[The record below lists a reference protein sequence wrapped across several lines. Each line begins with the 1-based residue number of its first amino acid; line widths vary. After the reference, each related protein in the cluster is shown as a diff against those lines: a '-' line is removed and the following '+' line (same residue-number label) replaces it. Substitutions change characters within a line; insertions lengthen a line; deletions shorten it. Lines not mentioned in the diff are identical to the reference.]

1 MVHSLDVV
9 VIGAGVT
16 GLAIALEAQQN
27 GRRVLLLDDAKAHQ
41 ASAAAAGMIAPLLE
55 ALTDAPAA
63 DQLDR
68 LADAARFWPS
78 FADRHGLV
86 LNRRGGLWLTSAKG
100 ADALAGLHQTFRA
113 RGVGFA
119 EQTRAQVADLAPW
132 VDPTGFEVLLHAT
145 SDCAVSPAAVLPQ
158 MRRRFRDLGGTLQIA
173 KVRAHAGDLI
183 LDGKPLQ
190 AEAVVIAAGYPGRRL
205 SPVATELERL
215 RPIRGQIAV
224 LEAPDGGPISGPFVR
239 AHGVYV
245 APQTGGG
252 VKIGATMEEG
262 EDQALCDAAAI
273 SDLVRRAAT
282 FTPLLRA
289 PDIASHLRAEVG
301 VRAATP
307 DQLPLIGPS
316 RRAGIYLACG
326 MRRNGWLF
334 APLAAEGIGAYLAGA
349 EPATGLGHFDPRR
362 MDA

>member
-1 MVHSLDVV
+1 MVNSLDVV

-16 GLAIALEAQQN
+16 GLAIALEAQQK
-27 GRRVLLLDDAKAHQ
+27 GRRVLLLDEAAEHQ

-63 DQLDR
+63 HHLDR
-68 LADAARFWPS
+68 LADAARLWPS

-86 LNRRGGLWLTSAKG
+86 LNRRGGLWLTPAKG
-100 ADALAGLHQTFRA
+100 ADALADLRQAFSTRV
-113 RGVGFA
+113 VGFA
-119 EQTRAQVADLAPW
+119 EVTRAQVTDIAPW
-132 VDPTGFEVLLHAT
+132 VDPSGFEVFLHAT

-158 MRRRFRDLGGTLQIA
+158 MRQRFRDLGGRLQVA
-173 KVRAHAGDLI
+173 KVRAQAGDLT
-183 LDGKPLQ
+183 LDGRPLRT
-190 AEAVVIAAGYPGRRL
+190 EAVVIAGGYAGRRL
-205 SPVATELERL
+205 SAVVPELDLL

-224 LEAPDGGPISGPFVR
+224 LDAPLGGPIAGPFVR

-262 EDQALCDAAAI
+262 EDQAICDAAAI

-289 PDIASHLRAEVG
+289 PDIATHLRAEVG

-307 DQLPLIGPS
+307 DHLPLIGPS

-349 EPATGLGHFDPRR
+349 EPATGLAHLDPRR
-362 MDA
+362 RNA